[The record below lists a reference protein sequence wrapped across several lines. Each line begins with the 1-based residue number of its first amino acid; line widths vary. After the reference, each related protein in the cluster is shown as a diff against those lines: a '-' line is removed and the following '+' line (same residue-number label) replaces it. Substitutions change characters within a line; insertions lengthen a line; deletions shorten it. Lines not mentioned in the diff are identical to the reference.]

1 MAKPPF
7 RVEAGFLP
15 YSDGSGHEV
24 AVALEQEY
32 DGGEVLL
39 SINTAWRFDVAKWPE
54 IRDGI
59 ERLLKGAPAPA
70 PIPQQQNT
78 TQEKT

>member
-1 MAKPPF
+1 MSKPPF

-24 AVALEQEY
+24 AIILEQEH

-39 SINTAWRFDVAKWPE
+39 SINTAWRFDIAKWPE

-59 ERLLKGAPAPA
+59 DRLLKGAPAPA
-70 PIPQQQNT
+70 LTSQDGGGT
-78 TQEKT
+78 